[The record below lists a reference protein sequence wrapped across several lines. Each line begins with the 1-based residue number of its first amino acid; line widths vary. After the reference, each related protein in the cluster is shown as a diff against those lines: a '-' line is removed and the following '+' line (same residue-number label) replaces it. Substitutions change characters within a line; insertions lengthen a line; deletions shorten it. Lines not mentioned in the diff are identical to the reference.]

1 MRRAFLIDLYD
12 TLVHSEWDR
21 WRDELSRGAGI
32 PVETLDRAFH
42 DTHAARNTGVYPTIE
57 DSTRAIVLAAGL
69 PDDPETI
76 RWWVETDV
84 RFMQESVQLHPDS
97 LPTLRALRQRGD
109 ATVLVSNC
117 GPDTRLLVDRF
128 QLETE
133 FDSVILS
140 FEIGVRKP
148 DAEIYEAALRSVG
161 TRAEDALFVDD
172 QVDYC
177 DGARALGID
186 TRLMLRAGAQPNAF
200 AASTDGHAV
209 IHDLAMLL
217 SWRDEDD
224 GLRIRET

>member
-32 PVETLDRAFH
+32 PVETLECAFH

-69 PDDPETI
+69 ADDPETI

-186 TRLMLRAGAQPNAF
+186 TRLMLRPGAQPNAF
-200 AASTDGHAV
+200 AATDGHAV

>member
-1 MRRAFLIDLYD
+1 MPRAFLIDLYD

-21 WRDELSRGAGI
+21 WRDELSRGTGI
-32 PVETLDRAFH
+32 PIETLDRAFH
-42 DTHAARNTGVYPTIE
+42 DTRAARNTGAYPTIE
-57 DSTRAIVLAAGL
+57 DSTRAIILAAGL
-69 PDDPETI
+69 PDDPEMV
-76 RWWVETDV
+76 RLWVETDT
-84 RFMQESVQLHPDS
+84 RLMQEAVELHLDS
-97 LPTLRALRQRGD
+97 LPTVRTLRERGD

-148 DAEIYEAALRSVG
+148 EAEIYEAALRSVG
-161 TRAEDALFVDD
+161 APPEDALFVDD

-186 TRLMLRAGAQPNAF
+186 TRLILRPGAQPDSYT
-200 AASTDGHAV
+200 ASTDGHLV
-209 IHDLAMLL
+209 IRDLKSLL
-217 SWRDEDD
+217 
-224 GLRIRET
+224 G

>member
-1 MRRAFLIDLYD
+1 VARAFLIDLYD
-12 TLVHSEWDR
+12 TLVHSEWDS

-42 DTHAARNTGVYPTIE
+42 DTHAPRNTGENPTIE
-57 DSTRAIVLAAGL
+57 DSTRAIILAAGL
-69 PDDPETI
+69 RDDPETV
-76 RWWVETDV
+76 RWWIETDV
-84 RFMQESVQLHPDS
+84 RFMQEGVQLHPDS
-97 LPTLRALRQRGD
+97 LPTVRSLKERGD

-128 QLETE
+128 ELESE

-148 DAEIYEAALRSVG
+148 DAAIYEAALRSVG
-161 TRAEDALFVDD
+161 ARAEDAIFVDD

-186 TRLMLRAGAQPNAF
+186 TRLMLRPGARPSAF
-200 AASTDGHAV
+200 AASTAGHIV
-209 IHDLAMLL
+209 IESLISLL
-217 SWRDEDD
+217 
-224 GLRIRET
+224 